1 MTNRVL
7 HEAGRRRGLFPVLV
21 LAVSALLG
29 GCALWRPVTVPIGTL
44 HLPAACAP
52 RPDTLLVML
61 PGSWSRPEEFIEEGM
76 VAAVRARGIAAD
88 IVIVD
93 AHVGYYDDRSIAVR
107 LQQDV
112 IAPAR
117 AQGYRN
123 VWVLGISIGAFGALI
138 HAEAQPQQVDG
149 LVLLGPYLGQRLTT
163 EELRAQGGLQ
173 RWRAP
178 TGQLDPLDPADID
191 HIVWR
196 WLQPY
201 AGAVQTPPQRPA
213 LYLGYG
219 LDDRFRASH
228 GVLADALPPA
238 QVFKEK
244 GGHDWAPWRAAWGR
258 ALDAM
263 PLARDARCV
272 VTVR

>member
-1 MTNRVL
+1 MTNDAFTPARRFAGVL
-7 HEAGRRRGLFPVLV
+7 ML
-21 LAVSALLG
+21 ALLG

-44 HLPAACAP
+44 RLPAPCTV

-61 PGSWSRPEEFIEEGM
+61 PGSWSRPQEFIDEGM
-76 VAAVRARGIAAD
+76 VAAVRERGIAAD

-93 AHVGYYDDRSIAVR
+93 AHVGYYSDRSIAVR

-112 IAPAR
+112 IGPAR
-117 AQGYRN
+117 ARGYRQ

-138 HAEAQPQQVDG
+138 YSEGQPQQVDG
-149 LVLLGPYLGQRLTT
+149 IVALGPYLGNRART
-163 EELRAQGGLQ
+163 EELLAQGGLQ

-178 TGQLDPLDPADID
+178 VGALDPGDID
-191 HIVWR
+191 TIVWR

-201 AGAVQTPPQRPA
+201 AGTVQPAQRPA

-219 LDDRFRASH
+219 LADRFRVSDDL
-228 GVLADALPPA
+228 LAAALPQA
-238 QVFKEK
+238 QVFTVE
-244 GGHDWAPWRAAWGR
+244 GGHDWAPWLALWRR

-263 PLARDARCV
+263 PLPREAGCKAPPG
-272 VTVR
+272 

>member
-1 MTNRVL
+1 MTNDVCGAARRFGGFWGLLLVL
-7 HEAGRRRGLFPVLV
+7 PVL
-21 LAVSALLG
+21 LLG

-44 HLPAACAP
+44 QLPAACAP

-61 PGSWSRPEEFIEEGM
+61 PGSWSRPEEFVEEGM
-76 VAAVRARGIAAD
+76 VAAVRERGIAAD

-93 AHVGYYDDRSIAVR
+93 AHVGYYSDRSIAVR
-107 LQQDV
+107 LQEDV
-112 IAPAR
+112 IGPAR
-117 AQGYRN
+117 ARGYRQ

-138 HAEAQPQQVDG
+138 HAEAQPGQVDG
-149 LVLLGPYLGQRLTT
+149 LVLLGPYLGQRIAT

-178 TGQLDPLDPADID
+178 VGELDRGDID
-191 HIVWR
+191 NIVWR

-201 AGAVQTPPQRPA
+201 AGAAQTPTQRPA

-219 LDDRFRASH
+219 LDDRFRASDDL
-228 GVLADALPPA
+228 LAEALPPA
-238 QVFKEK
+238 QVFKEA

-258 ALDAM
+258 ALDAI

-272 VTVR
+272 VAAR

>member
-1 MTNRVL
+1 MTNHAFTKARRF
-7 HEAGRRRGLFPVLV
+7 AGGVCL
-21 LAVSALLG
+21 ALLG

-44 HLPAACAP
+44 RLPAPCSA

-61 PGSWSRPEEFIEEGM
+61 PGSWSRPEEFVDEGM

-93 AHVGYYDDRSIAVR
+93 AHVGYYSDRSIAVR

-112 IAPAR
+112 IGPAS
-117 AQGYRN
+117 AQGYRH
-123 VWVLGISIGAFGALI
+123 VWLLGISIGAFGALI
-138 HAEAQPQQVDG
+138 YAEGQPQLIDG
-149 LVLLGPYLGQRLTT
+149 IVALGPYLGKRALT

-178 TGQLDPLDPADID
+178 TGALDPGDID
-191 HIVWR
+191 TIVWR

-201 AGAVQTPPQRPA
+201 AGVVQPSQRPA

-219 LDDRFRASH
+219 LDDRFRA
-228 GVLADALPPA
+228 GDELLAAALPPSH
-238 QVFKEK
+238 VFTEQ
-244 GGHDWAPWRAAWGR
+244 GGHDWAPWRALWGR
-258 ALDAM
+258 ALDVM
-263 PLARDARCV
+263 PLPRDPGCKVPAR
-272 VTVR
+272 